1 MKTAFVLLFAVAAAS
16 AIPIDDERQSG
27 EGGWYVPQSDGS
39 FEWMTTEQA
48 EEMRS
53 APSGR
58 AAAVVYFHLYTN
70 ENPKTPDTIVA
81 GDAASLAASH
91 FNRANPTKFVIH
103 GWQSD
108 SDSDL
113 NPLIRDAYLS
123 KGKFNVICV
132 DWSDKAQTLNYA
144 ASVMRVPGV
153 GKQVASFIDF
163 LHQQGGLSYANL
175 QVIGHSLGAHVSGY
189 AGKNVRYGRIQ
200 QITGLDPALPMFS
213 YDKPAERLNQN
224 DAYYVES
231 IQTCGG
237 LLGFLR
243 PIGKAAFYPNGGKSQ
258 PGCGLDLAGSCA
270 HSRSWIYYAESIQKN
285 NFPSMKCSDYENAVE
300 KSCGKTYSSVRMAA
314 PTNYV
319 NADGDFYVPVNKK
332 APYGKGK

>member
-1 MKTAFVLLFAVAAAS
+1 MKSLLALVLAVAAAS
-16 AIPIDDERQSG
+16 AIPINEDRQSG
-27 EGGWYVPQSDGS
+27 EGGWYVPQLDGS
-39 FEWMTTEQA
+39 LEWMTTEEA
-48 EEMRS
+48 EAMRQ

-70 ENPKTPDTIVA
+70 ENPTTPDTIIS

-91 FNRANPTKFVIH
+91 FNKANPTKFIIH

-113 NPLIRDAYLS
+113 NPLIRDAYLAS
-123 KGKFNVICV
+123 GKYNVFSV

-144 ASVMRVPGV
+144 ASVLRVPGV
-153 GKQVASFIDF
+153 GKQVATFIDF
-163 LHQQGGLSYANL
+163 LNQEGGLSFD
-175 QVIGHSLGAHVSGY
+175 QVHVIGHSLGAHVSGI

-213 YDKPAERLNQN
+213 YESPADRLNQN

-237 LLGFLR
+237 LLGFLK
-243 PIGKAAFYPNGGKSQ
+243 PIGKSAFYPNGGKSQ
-258 PGCGLDLAGSCA
+258 PGCGLDLVGSCA
-270 HSRSWIYYAESIQKN
+270 HSRSWIYYAEAIQSN
-285 NFPSMKCSDYENAVE
+285 NFPSMKCGDYESAVG
-300 KSCGKTYSSVRMAA
+300 KSCGQTYSSVRMAA

-319 NADGDFYVPVNKK
+319 NADGEFYVPVNKK
-332 APYGKGK
+332 APYGMGL